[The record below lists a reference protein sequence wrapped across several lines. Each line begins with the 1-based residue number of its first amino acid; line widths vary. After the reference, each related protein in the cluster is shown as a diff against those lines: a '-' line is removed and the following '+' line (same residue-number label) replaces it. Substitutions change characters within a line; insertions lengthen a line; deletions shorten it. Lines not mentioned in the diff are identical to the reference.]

1 MDSCIKI
8 YVERNLGFEAEH
20 HARDLGS
27 IPNVVFHQ
35 DHQAKR
41 IGVLTTEATKHAMCG
56 LVNSM
61 LREHR
66 VHLVEPLVSRDPKG
80 MRTRLREQLEVISN
94 CLVCK
99 TMWIGP
105 DTH

>member
-1 MDSCIKI
+1 MTIFLNSTLVDFLLQIFAKCPTHKTK
-8 YVERNLGFEAEH
+8 
-20 HARDLGS
+20 
-27 IPNVVFHQ
+27 Q

-66 VHLVEPLVSRDPKG
+66 IHIAKNLVSRDPAG
-80 MRTRLREQLEVISN
+80 IRVRLREQLEVS
-94 CLVCK
+94 CFCPLAS
-99 TMWIGP
+99 TLLAHWRLP
-105 DTH
+105 P